1 MQNTMWTKA
10 RAIIDERRSH
20 GDKRDC
26 FIDTKLDEY
35 EAKGWPMSQH
45 AFNYLFG
52 VLLEAG
58 ADTTANQILT
68 LILALAKYPEIQKRA
83 RKEIDA
89 LCGPDRAPLFTD
101 FDQLPYINCIVKE
114 GMRWRP
120 TYVPSSNCFQLKSLA
135 LTFHSAVAGLP
146 HLCTQGQIAS
156 YRTYLEPVKANGFVE

>member
-1 MQNTMWTKA
+1 MDEFPILKYIPGPWKKRADKCSAMQNAMWTKA
-10 RAIIDERRSH
+10 RAIVDERRAN

-35 EAKGWPMSQH
+35 DAKGWPMSQH

-68 LILALAKYPEIQKRA
+68 LILALAKYPEIQKRG

-89 LCGPDRAPLFTD
+89 VCGTERAPLFTD
-101 FDQLPYINCIVKE
+101 FDKLPYVNCIVKE

-120 TYVPSSNCFQLKSLA
+120 T
-135 LTFHSAVAGLP
+135 
-146 HLCTQGQIAS
+146 
-156 YRTYLEPVKANGFVE
+156 

>member
-1 MQNTMWTKA
+1 MDEFPILKWIPGAAWKKRADKCSQMQNTMWTTA
-10 RAIIDERRSH
+10 RAIIDKRRAR

-35 EAKGWPMSQH
+35 EAKGFPMSQH
-45 AFNYLFG
+45 AFNNLFG

-68 LILALAKYPEIQKRA
+68 IILALAKNPEIQKRA

-89 LCGPDRAPLFTD
+89 VCGTDRAPLFSD
-101 FDQLPYINCIVKE
+101 FKELPYVNCIVKE

-120 TYVPSSNCFQLKSLA
+120 TYVMTA
-135 LTFHSAVAGLP
+135 
-146 HLCTQGQIAS
+146 
-156 YRTYLEPVKANGFVE
+156 